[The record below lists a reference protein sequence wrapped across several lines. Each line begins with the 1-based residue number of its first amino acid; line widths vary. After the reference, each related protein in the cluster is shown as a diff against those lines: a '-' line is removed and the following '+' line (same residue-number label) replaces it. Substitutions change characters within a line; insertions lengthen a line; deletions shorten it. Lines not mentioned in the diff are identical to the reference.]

1 MRLLDPSLCFDCL
14 GHKRD
19 ETYSEA
25 SVRDDDIDVL
35 VMTITKAN
43 DRETGGN
50 RLTIDRSILSLSL
63 YVLLYILSS
72 GG

>member
-1 MRLLDPSLCFDCL
+1 MIRLLDPSLCFDCL

-25 SVRDDDIDVL
+25 SVRDDIDVL

-43 DRETGGN
+43 DKETGGN